1 MSPERGADED
11 SVRRYLDEIG
21 RVDRLDRDQEERIAN
36 RIRRGLAASDRL
48 AAGDRI
54 DDPERRRLE
63 RLAQDGDRARE
74 EMVRANLRLVVS
86 IAKRYTS
93 PEMGLLDLIQE
104 GNLGLMR
111 AVERFDPSKGWKFST
126 YAIWWIRQSIARAIA
141 NQARTIRVPRHMMAE
156 MNRVGRT
163 RRQMH
168 QDLGREPTVGELA
181 AEIDLPVERVREI
194 LRISLDPLSLDSP
207 VGDRGEASLADLIE
221 DWDAETPVD
230 AVARQELAGTVGE
243 VLHEFSKP
251 EQDVIRLRFGLDD
264 GRPRTLEEVG
274 RAFGVTRERIRQI
287 EMKTLAKL
295 RQPTRSQ
302 PLRDYL
308 ESS

>member
-11 SVRRYLDEIG
+11 SVRLYLDEIG

-54 DDPERRRLE
+54 DGPERRRLE

-93 PEMGLLDLIQE
+93 SEMGLLDLIQE

-181 AEIDLPVERVREI
+181 AEIDLPAERVREI

>member
-1 MSPERGADED
+1 MNSGRGGDDD
-11 SVRRYLDEIG
+11 SVRLYLNEIG
-21 RVDRLDRDQEERIAN
+21 RIDRLDRDQEERIAN
-36 RIRRGLAASDRL
+36 RIRRGLAAADCL
-48 AAGDRI
+48 AAGDQI
-54 DDPERRRLE
+54 GVAERRRLE
-63 RLAQDGDRARE
+63 RLVQDGDQARE

-93 PEMGLLDLIQE
+93 RDMGLLDLVQE

-126 YAIWWIRQSIARAIA
+126 YAIWWIRQSIVRAIA
-141 NQARTIRVPRHMMAE
+141 NQARTIRVPRHMVAE
-156 MNRVGRT
+156 MNQVGRA

-168 QDLGREPTVGELA
+168 QELGREPTVGELA
-181 AEIDLPVERVREI
+181 AEIDLPAERVREI
-194 LRISLDPLSLDSP
+194 LRISLDPLSLDLP
-207 VGDRGEASLADLIE
+207 AGDMGEASLGDLIE
-221 DWDAETPVD
+221 DRDAETPVD
-230 AVARQELAGTVGE
+230 AVTRRMLAGTVGE
-243 VLHEFSKP
+243 VLHEFSQP

-287 EMKTLAKL
+287 ENRTLAKL
-295 RQPTRSQ
+295 RQPSRSE
-302 PLRDYL
+302 PLRGYL